1 MALAEACEAGIYC
14 ILVIDVLAAVDDA
27 AELPP
32 APPAA
37 LAFCYAWLFYEFL
50 AVYC

>member
-1 MALAEACEAGIYC
+1 MVALAEACEAGICC
-14 ILVIDVLAAVDDA
+14 IFVIEELVAVEEA

-37 LAFCYAWLFYEFL
+37 LAFYYA
-50 AVYC
+50 